1 MRYTTRCFL
10 LIVSLIILIGGL
22 SIQDFQILVK
32 IGVPIWLGW
41 VIGELLLIEQRQ
53 GWQYRVRKYKDE
65 GETNHAQKTM
75 LNHKR

>member
-1 MRYTTRCFL
+1 M
-10 LIVSLIILIGGL
+10 
-22 SIQDFQILVK
+22 
-32 IGVPIWLGW
+32 PIWLGW

-53 GWQYRVRKYKDE
+53 GWQYRVRKYKDD